1 MERVEKVRRDG
12 DGLERRRKM
21 GREREEDL
29 FKTIAVIASQRDCRP
44 SVYRCSTS
52 LKHFKK
58 QL

>member
-29 FKTIAVIASQRDCRP
+29 FKTIAVKASQRDCRP

-52 LKHFKK
+52 LKHF
-58 QL
+58 